1 MHRIYIEMRSFR
13 ILNFGCRANQAD
25 GAALRGQILDEGWEE
40 AASTESCQVALLNSC
55 TVTATAD
62 AELRQVIRRIHR
74 RNPSCK
80 ILITGCYAQRAPEEL
95 AQFEGV
101 QWVVGDS
108 HKHKIRGLLGAQVGS
123 QNEAE
128 PRTPATPQSFVSL
141 DHLRGFSHQA
151 DYQRDYLPLETTRA
165 KVLVGDIFEQQELV
179 ADPVYG
185 KGRTRPTLKIQDG
198 CNARCAYC
206 IIPYV
211 RGRSR
216 SLAPEKVLDQV
227 RRLQDAGYQE
237 IVLSGINLGSYG
249 KDLPTPA
256 RFLELLHQILSQ
268 TTLARLRISSI
279 EPMDVSGELID
290 LIATERCLAK
300 HFHIPLQ
307 SGCDGTL
314 RRMNRRYWASQYAE
328 RITAAREKVP
338 EAAIGADVMV
348 GFPGE
353 TTDDH
358 HASACFIESLPFTYL
373 HVFPYSAREGTPAA
387 RSSHPV
393 NGRVARERSREIR
406 SIITTKQEAFLEA
419 NLGRILS
426 VLSLEETNEQGRLA
440 LSSNYL
446 KVILPGD
453 PCGAN
458 RLLDVRVVGRRY
470 HHLFGKPLY
479 EEARLPP
486 VSQASG
492 VKWP

>member
-1 MHRIYIEMRSFR
+1 MPIEMRSFR

-25 GAALRGQILDEGWEE
+25 GAALRSQVLDAGWEE
-40 AASTESCQVALLNSC
+40 AAGPESCQVALLNTC

-62 AELRQVIRRIHR
+62 AELRRVIRRIHR
-74 RNPSCK
+74 RNPSCR
-80 ILITGCYAQRAPEEL
+80 ILVTGCYAQRAPEEL

-101 QWVVGDS
+101 RWVVGNS
-108 HKHKIRGLLGAQVGS
+108 HKHHIRQLLGEPAS
-123 QNEAE
+123 PRNEAV
-128 PRTPATPQSFVSL
+128 PGATPQSFVSL
-141 DHLRGFSHQA
+141 DQLRGFPSQTDHP
-151 DYQRDYLPLETTRA
+151 RDRLPPEMARA
-165 KVLVGDIFEQQELV
+165 KVLVGDIFEPGELM

-185 KGRTRPTLKIQDG
+185 KARTRPTLKIQDG

-211 RGRSR
+211 RGPSR
-216 SLAPEKVLDQV
+216 SLAPQKVLDQV

-249 KDLPTPA
+249 KDLPTPT
-256 RFLELLHQILSQ
+256 RFLHLLQQILSQ

-290 LIATERCLAK
+290 LVATEPRLAK

-307 SGCDGTL
+307 SGCDRIL
-314 RRMNRRYWASQYAE
+314 RRMNRRYWTSQYAE
-328 RITAAREKVP
+328 RVVAAREKVP

-353 TTDDH
+353 TDEDH
-358 HASACFIESLPFTYL
+358 RSSARFIESLPFTYL
-373 HVFPYSAREGTPAA
+373 HVFPYSAREGTAAA

-406 SIITTKQEAFLEA
+406 SIIATKQEAFLEA
-419 NLGRILS
+419 SRGRILS
-426 VLSLEETNEQGRLA
+426 VLSLEETTEQGRLA

-458 RLLDVRVVGRRY
+458 RLLDVRVFSRRN
-470 HHLFGKPLY
+470 HHLLGKPI
-479 EEARLPP
+479 
-486 VSQASG
+486 
-492 VKWP
+492 